1 MKRHMQP
8 ADEPAMQQGC
18 ERARVH
24 HQTGGF
30 SIDGCVNVQIISF
43 TYANRHTVE
52 AAILCARRFA
62 RKSGIHFEDQYLFLA
77 VKNGASRQEN
87 ISTENPIDF
96 LFLKYAGSASKRGEE
111 ESEARSP
118 FGAAKQISDA
128 AKKAASK
135 IDHVAGDKHRA
146 GIFTRRRIAWF
157 LPGESG
163 FGFRC
168 DRPIKNATA
177 GNVWR
182 CLILIRLINSPPAKR
197 LRCQR

>member
-30 SIDGCVNVQIISF
+30 SIDGCVNVQVISF
-43 TYANRHTVE
+43 TYANRHTAE

-96 LFLKYAGSASKRGEE
+96 LFVKYAGRASGV
-111 ESEARSP
+111 
-118 FGAAKQISDA
+118 G
-128 AKKAASK
+128 K
-135 IDHVAGDKHRA
+135 IDNDHGLIDEIECANAEVARD
-146 GIFTRRRIAWF
+146 
-157 LPGESG
+157 
-163 FGFRC
+163 
-168 DRPIKNATA
+168 
-177 GNVWR
+177 GNVVKR
-182 CLILIRLINSPPAKR
+182 AINLQPRWQSRTPWNASQSKMRPAA
-197 LRCQR
+197 